1 MEVSWKETIEF
12 YDKEMKGISTSK
24 EKFGKI
30 EDADDMWSSIKNE
43 IGEKDSRVIIP
54 LLKGDLEAATKAAV

>member
-1 MEVSWKETIEF
+1 
-12 YDKEMKGISTSK
+12 MKGIATSK

-30 EDADDMWSSIKNE
+30 EDPDDMWPLITDE
-43 IGEKDSRVIIP
+43 IGEKDCRVIIP